1 MAVSEKRH
9 AVPVSGSSDAVEQ
22 TDVSVDVPI
31 AKEDETSTSKKKSG
45 SPYLVSNLEKK
56 KDDSRSSRRS
66 VLPSLASADCVL
78 LTNTEN
84 LHLYRAI

>member
-31 AKEDETSTSKKKSG
+31 AKEDETSAGEKKSG
-45 SPYLVSNLEKK
+45 SPYLVSNLGKM
-56 KDDSRSSRRS
+56 KDSSRSSRRL
-66 VLPSLASADCVL
+66 VLRFSTSANCVS
-78 LTNTEN
+78 LTNSEN

>member
-31 AKEDETSTSKKKSG
+31 AKEDETSTSEKKSG
-45 SPYLVSNLEKK
+45 SPYLVSSLGEKK
-56 KDDSRSSRRS
+56 DISRSSKCS
-66 VLPSLASADCVL
+66 VLPSMFFNIS
-78 LTNTEN
+78 
-84 LHLYRAI
+84 

>member
-31 AKEDETSTSKKKSG
+31 AKEDETSTSEKKSG
-45 SPYLVSNLEKK
+45 SPYLVSDLGEKE
-56 KDDSRSSRRS
+56 RQF
-66 VLPSLASADCVL
+66 LIFEAFFYFL
-78 LTNTEN
+78 
-84 LHLYRAI
+84 

>member
-31 AKEDETSTSKKKSG
+31 AKEDETSTSEKKSG
-45 SPYLVSNLEKK
+45 SPYLVSIWGKRKTVPDLRFEAF
-56 KDDSRSSRRS
+56 SSFNIS
-66 VLPSLASADCVL
+66 
-78 LTNTEN
+78 
-84 LHLYRAI
+84 